1 MLFPKPKKL
10 SEIRTEYML
19 QQLNENDIKKDPFS
33 QLNLWIDEAI
43 ESKACEATAMALS
56 TVSPD
61 GKPSSRIVLLKELSE
76 KGLIFFTN
84 YESQKGKELAE
95 HPQASLLFFWGEL
108 QRQVRI
114 EGKVKK
120 ISESE
125 SDTYFRSRPRGSQ
138 LSALS
143 SPQSTVIS
151 REKLEKQRVEFE
163 KKYEGKDVPKPANWG
178 GYILIPDYFE
188 FWQGRENRLHDRLT
202 FNKQGMDWKIERLAP

>member
-10 SEIRTEYML
+10 SEIRNEYML
-19 QQLNENDIKKDPFS
+19 RQLNEKDIEKDPFL

-43 ESKACEATAMALS
+43 TGKACEPTAMALS
-56 TVSPD
+56 TVSSN
-61 GKPSSRIVLLKELSE
+61 GKPSSRILLLKELSE

-84 YESQKGKELAE
+84 YESQKGKDLLT
-95 HPQASLLFFWGEL
+95 HPEASILFFWAEL

-120 ISESE
+120 IPENE
-125 SDTYFRSRPRGSQ
+125 SDIYFRSRPRGSQ

-151 REKLEKQRVEFE
+151 REKLEKMRDDLE
-163 KKYEGKDVPKPANWG
+163 KKYEGKDIPKPEHWG
-178 GYILIPDYFE
+178 GYILIPEYFE
-188 FWQGRENRLHDRLT
+188 FWQGRENRLHDRLI
-202 FNKQGMDWKIERLAP
+202 FSKKGMEWKVERLAP